1 MQVCDVTLK
10 LSTCVDLF
18 CLFLSSIQFLFSFAI
33 IPTKY
38 ICKLFIQKCQIVFCE
53 ITVNSI
59 LYWSWKSFWIFIE
72 PRDWNSE
79 KVNMNL
85 EQQPI
90 ILDSFKTFRLKRSFD
105 WNAFYV
111 FWSKDRNQNKISL
124 FEKPMSE
131 HKKTHSKD
139 PIALNQ
145 NKVNQK
151 SHCQKRFHF
160 ITSSHPVLNFN
171 FSRKKIHSFKQYF
184 FRIILLSN
192 KTSLEQYF
200 FLTLFL

>member
-1 MQVCDVTLK
+1 MVGKISFFFTFYSCRYVTL
-10 LSTCVDLF
+10 LWSCQLVLTYFVCSCHQFSFVLVLQ
-18 CLFLSSIQFLFSFAI
+18 LFLQNTFANSSFKSA
-33 IPTKY
+33 KSS
-38 ICKLFIQKCQIVFCE
+38 FCE
-53 ITVNSI
+53 ITINSI

-124 FEKPMSE
+124 FE
-131 HKKTHSKD
+131 
-139 PIALNQ
+139 
-145 NKVNQK
+145 
-151 SHCQKRFHF
+151 
-160 ITSSHPVLNFN
+160 
-171 FSRKKIHSFKQYF
+171 
-184 FRIILLSN
+184 
-192 KTSLEQYF
+192 
-200 FLTLFL
+200 